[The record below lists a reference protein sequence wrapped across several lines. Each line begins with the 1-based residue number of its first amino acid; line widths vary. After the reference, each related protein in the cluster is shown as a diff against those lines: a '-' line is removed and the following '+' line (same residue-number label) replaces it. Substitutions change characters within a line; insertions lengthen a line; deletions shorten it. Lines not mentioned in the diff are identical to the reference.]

1 MNSRPSLFEA
11 LLLNGFGEPGGG
23 PVDIDPAVGI
33 LRQLISG
40 ESLSR
45 APELEVGR
53 PNGVLPQAP
62 LHLKPE
68 FQFLNLAG

>member
-1 MNSRPSLFEA
+1 MNSTPSLFEA
-11 LLLNGFGEPGGG
+11 LLLKGSGEPGGG

-40 ESLSR
+40 ESLPC

-53 PNGVLPQAP
+53 PDGVLPLAS

-68 FQFLNLAG
+68 FQSQI

>member
-1 MNSRPSLFEA
+1 MNSTPFLFEV
-11 LLLNGFGEPGGG
+11 LISNGFGEPGGG

-40 ESLSR
+40 ESLPCT
-45 APELEVGR
+45 PELQVGR
-53 PNGVLPQAP
+53 PDCVLPQAS

-68 FQFLNLAG
+68 F